1 MVEQMGINFQELT
14 TSYTKGGNDLYV
26 DVTPETLDFVNF
38 LLEADI
44 IMYHR
49 NDKTKVRLMDML

>member
-1 MVEQMGINFQELT
+1 MGINFQELT
-14 TSYTKGGNDLYV
+14 TSYTRGGNDLYV